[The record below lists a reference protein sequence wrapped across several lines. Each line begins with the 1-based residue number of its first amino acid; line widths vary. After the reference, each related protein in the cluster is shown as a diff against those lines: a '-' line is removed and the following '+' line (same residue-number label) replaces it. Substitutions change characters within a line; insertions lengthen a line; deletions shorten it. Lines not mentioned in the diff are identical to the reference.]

1 MTHLQLTLHAVTAA
15 AAAALSW
22 CCAVASA
29 LFLVALHFTYTTDNA
44 PTAHPA
50 CCCCSALCCAVASAL
65 FMVGLWVTGLQPA
78 PKVDKGFM
86 LALMPVALF
95 HTIGHVS
102 ACVSFSQVRMLCDM
116 P

>member
-1 MTHLQLTLHAVTAA
+1 MTRMMSMPRLQLSLHAAANPAA

-22 CCAVASA
+22 GA
-29 LFLVALHFTYTTDNA
+29 
-44 PTAHPA
+44 
-50 CCCCSALCCAVASAL
+50 AVASAL

-78 PKVDKGFM
+78 PKVDRGFM

-102 ACVSFSQVRMLCDM
+102 ACVSFSQVGVLRNML
-116 P
+116 